1 MMMSTLDKR
10 SHQILDPAVRSRL
23 AGKHGESRPGK
34 IATTPAVPEENDEL
48 ADLEIEEAEEEA
60 HENDETVEG

>member
-1 MMMSTLDKR
+1 MVKAAL
-10 SHQILDPAVRSRL
+10 
-23 AGKHGESRPGK
+23 EK

-60 HENDETVEG
+60 HENDETVEGWASNQ